1 MRPYKRLYT
10 LQHCSQKVCLV
21 GFVKAVEM
29 VASGVLPL
37 DRIITHKYPLRHFKK
52 GIQQVLTHKTNYF
65 IVYYYW
71 EEEKQEFKV

>member
-65 IVYYYW
+65 ITT
-71 EEEKQEFKV
+71 EKRRNKNLKF